1 MIEINLLP
9 KDHRKGTGA
18 LQFGKTGIYVASAAI
33 GVVLMLAAIT
43 FYQMSQLG
51 SLKSDIE
58 RANQRAEML
67 RDDIRVVDALTDVKD
82 KIHRRISAVEK
93 LDRHR
98 SAWVRILEEVSRNM
112 PEFVWLDQFR
122 EQPLDA
128 KEPAEKGNKGKNEKA
143 ADKKDEKTAEVK
155 TTETYEPPSQRNVE
169 IKGFAFT
176 LNALAATM
184 IKMMRSEY
192 FDKVELI
199 DSRDTL
205 YGGEKAYMFSLSAN
219 VQYLSDEE
227 LRARVAQNQEVVDS
241 TATSH
246 ATLN

>member
-18 LQFGKTGIYVASAAI
+18 FQFGKTGVYAASAAVGI
-33 GVVLMLAAIT
+33 ILVLVAIT
-43 FYQMSQLG
+43 FYQVSQLG
-51 SLKSDIE
+51 NLKADIE
-58 RANQRAEML
+58 RANQRAAML

-98 SAWVRILEEVSRNM
+98 SAWVRILEEVTRTV

-122 EQPLDA
+122 EQPLEA
-128 KEPAEKGNKGKNEKA
+128 KGPANKKGDRMKDKPEKQGEKQ
-143 ADKKDEKTAEVK
+143 EEIPQV
-155 TTETYEPPSQRNVE
+155 ETRELPSERNVE
-169 IKGFAFT
+169 IRGYAFT

-205 YGGEKAYMFSLSAN
+205 FAGEKAYTFQLSAN

-227 LRARVAQNQEVVDS
+227 LRARVAQNQEQVDS

-246 ATLN
+246 AALN